1 MSLHMKYVLVEKFD
15 VYMLRNVNW
24 KTRMDIPKYEN
35 VSYALKIYF
44 KTTRTEN
51 SLNLGK
57 GIHPSLNVYCLLKN
71 KVSCFLSW
79 KTFKSLGK
87 Q

>member
-1 MSLHMKYVLVEKFD
+1 MKYVLVEKFD
-15 VYMLRNVNW
+15 VYMLRNLNW

-44 KTTRTEN
+44 ETTRTEN

-57 GIHPSLNVYCLLKN
+57 EIHPSLNFYCLLKN
-71 KVSCFLSW
+71 KASCFLSW
-79 KTFKSLGK
+79 KTF
-87 Q
+87 